1 MHKGKW
7 EHFDHPA
14 DIGVRGRGPS
24 CADAFVQGALALVAV
39 LLPPEQVEARQ
50 VVAVDCSAAERDYLF
65 VDWLNALLYE
75 MDTRHML
82 FSRFEVRFTDTG
94 LTGRAWGQPLDPRRH
109 RPAVQVKAA
118 TLTELKVEEQADGT
132 WVAQCVVDV

>member
-1 MHKGKW
+1 
-7 EHFDHPA
+7 
-14 DIGVRGRGPS
+14 
-24 CADAFVQGALALVAV
+24 
-39 LLPPEQVEARQ
+39 
-50 VVAVDCSAAERDYLF
+50 

-82 FSRFEVRFTDTG
+82 FSRFEVILTETG
-94 LTGRAWGQPLDPRRH
+94 LTARAWGEPLDPGRH

-118 TLTELKVEEQADGT
+118 TLSELEVKQRSDGL

>member
-1 MHKGKW
+1 MHKAKW

-14 DIGVRGRGPS
+14 DMGIRGMGPT
-24 CADAFVQGALALVAV
+24 CADAFVQGALALTAV
-39 LLPPEQVEARQ
+39 LLPPEEVEPQQAIP
-50 VVAVDCSAAERDYLF
+50 VHCSGAARDYLF
-65 VDWLNALLYE
+65 VDWLNALLFE

-82 FSRFEVRFTDTG
+82 FSRFEVIFTATG
-94 LTGRAWGQPLDPRRH
+94 LKGRAWGERVDLERH

-118 TLTELKVEEQADGT
+118 TLSALEVTQRPDGL